1 MHKSGEFYTD
11 VNYSSSICSLDK
23 PLHFLFSY
31 QIFGVFSF
39 FPTLD
44 LLVFGLFV
52 YITDI
57 YHMFIENF

>member
-1 MHKSGEFYTD
+1 MQKSGEFYID

-23 PLHFLFSY
+23 PLHFLFLIKALEFF
-31 QIFGVFSF
+31 IFFNTRSVSIF
-39 FPTLD
+39 
-44 LLVFGLFV
+44 LFV